1 MTYIIIM
8 ILIMVMI
15 MIMVMMIIIILD
27 LFISDS
33 AKQTAIN
40 GPFKT

>member
-1 MTYIIIM
+1 MIM

-15 MIMVMMIIIILD
+15 MIMMIILD
-27 LFISDS
+27 LFISGS

-40 GPFKT
+40 ESFKT